1 MNADGQFENAVAA
14 ASFALNFLG
23 NSYQRPM
30 INRMAT
36 PSAIGH
42 SLGGLDRAAQAGMI
56 RAEIAKLG
64 PVKEAYVIASRAPK
78 RFPCTCGKPCCVKSR
93 ANPEWHDAL
102 HLLVNHAKE
111 HLGLCT
117 GYYGLRKAIVAKY
130 FGDQVSLT
138 KIAEQCGVNRDTA
151 GVHNSK
157 IVKMLRGLEFNA
169 WSELEMLLTARGIIV
184 QTESA

>member
-1 MNADGQFENAVAA
+1 MNADGQFENATAA
-14 ASFALNFLG
+14 AVFALNFLG

-36 PSAIGH
+36 PSAVGH
-42 SLGGLDRAAQAGMI
+42 TLGGLERAAQAGMI

-64 PVKEAYVIASRAPK
+64 PIKEAYIIASKAPK
-78 RFPCTCGKPCCVKSR
+78 RYPCSCGKPCCVKSR

-102 HLLVNHAKE
+102 HLLVNFAKE
-111 HLGLCT
+111 ELGMCT

-130 FGDQVSLT
+130 FGEQTSLT
-138 KIAEQCGVNRDTA
+138 HIAQQCGVNRDTA

-157 IVKMLRGLEFNA
+157 IIKLLRSVEHQA
-169 WSELEMLLTARGIIV
+169 WSELELLLTARNIL
-184 QTESA
+184 ENPK

>member
-14 ASFALNFLG
+14 ATFALNFLG

-36 PSAIGH
+36 PSAVGH

-64 PVKEAYVIASRAPK
+64 PIKEAYVIASKAPK
-78 RFPCTCGKPCCVKSR
+78 RYPCSCGKPCCVKSR
-93 ANPEWHDAL
+93 ANSEWHDAL
-102 HLLVNHAKE
+102 HLLVNHTKE
-111 HLGLCT
+111 ELGLCT

-130 FGDQVSLT
+130 FGEQVSLT
-138 KIAEQCGVNRDTA
+138 KIAQDCGVNRDTA

-157 IVKMLRGLEFNA
+157 IVKLLRGIDHGA
-169 WSELEMLLTARGIIV
+169 WSELELLLSTRGILI
-184 QTESA
+184 EDKAA